1 MNYSR
6 TPVEN
11 CKCLSNGKGMEFRF
25 SARACRVQVFMETN
39 LITSTI
45 YKSTMEVSCLDYLF
59 ELDEELFSTCAQ
71 LITSISYRMCNYFFG
86 NRYMFQ
92 GNIAAHVL

>member
-1 MNYSR
+1 
-6 TPVEN
+6 
-11 CKCLSNGKGMEFRF
+11 
-25 SARACRVQVFMETN
+25 
-39 LITSTI
+39 
-45 YKSTMEVSCLDYLF
+45 MEVSCLDYLF

-92 GNIAAHVL
+92 GNIAAHVLWKRKWQVNFHLCIHLFM